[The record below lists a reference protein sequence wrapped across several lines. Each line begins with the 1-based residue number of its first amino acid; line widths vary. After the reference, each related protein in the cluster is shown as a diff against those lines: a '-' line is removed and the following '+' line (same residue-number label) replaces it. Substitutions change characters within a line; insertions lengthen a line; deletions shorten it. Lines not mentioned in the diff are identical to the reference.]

1 MASAA
6 FSPPE
11 QNLGDGTIGPW
22 SDLFALGRSFLSVL
36 DGKLDSYP
44 RPLKASLGKAT
55 RLEIEDRFQS
65 AEEWKMYLLEEGKQ
79 KRSYIWVWPI
89 IIVCLL
95 IAAVP
100 LFYGTRK
107 SSDSDSTIEQKQ
119 TKSVILPIQ
128 APSANNTPPI
138 PYQEGNPHPVP
149 EAPLSLMGTR
159 LTLSSN
165 PPVSTYLS
173 KRSENNYSIG
183 QQ

>member
-1 MASAA
+1 
-6 FSPPE
+6 
-11 QNLGDGTIGPW
+11 
-22 SDLFALGRSFLSVL
+22 
-36 DGKLDSYP
+36 
-44 RPLKASLGKAT
+44 
-55 RLEIEDRFQS
+55 
-65 AEEWKMYLLEEGKQ
+65 MYLLEEGKQ

-100 LFYGTRK
+100 LYFGTRK

-149 EAPLSLMGTR
+149 EAPLSLMGAR
-159 LTLSSN
+159 LTSAVIALPETFRMEERRRRGGFYTRDVEIYIILGVDS
-165 PPVSTYLS
+165 
-173 KRSENNYSIG
+173 RIG
-183 QQ
+183 PIRRLCLQETEQGQGDDHSPEV